1 LPKHIEAV
9 NASRHAKT
17 VIFACDPMHGN
28 TITTDQGIKTR
39 HYSHII
45 SELTQSLEVHAKMGS
60 KLQGVH
66 FELTGEVGVTE
77 CVGGSME
84 LEESEL
90 SRKYE
95 SFCDPRLNYGY
106 ILLNVANSRAKHGCS
121 LRHSGKIK
129 GGKRTGV
136 QWHVIETKS

>member
-1 LPKHIEAV
+1 
-9 NASRHAKT
+9 
-17 VIFACDPMHGN
+17 MHGN

-45 SELTQSLEVHAKMGS
+45 SELTHSLEIHAKMGS

-77 CVGGSME
+77 CLGGSME

-95 SFCDPRLNYGY
+95 SFCDPRLNYGTFPLRKNGVLTLFRTKY
-106 ILLNVANSRAKHGCS
+106 GCGICYCWETSRG
-121 LRHSGKIK
+121 
-129 GGKRTGV
+129 
-136 QWHVIETKS
+136 

>member
-1 LPKHIEAV
+1 M
-9 NASRHAKT
+9 
-17 VIFACDPMHGN
+17 IFACDPMHGN
-28 TITTDQGIKTR
+28 TLTTDRGIKTR

-45 SELTQSLEVHAKMGS
+45 SELTQSLEIHSQMGS

-95 SFCDPRLNYGY
+95 SFCDPRLNYG
-106 ILLNVANSRAKHGCS
+106 ILLVPRVLRLEQSMDVAFVIAGKLREGKERTFNSM
-121 LRHSGKIK
+121 
-129 GGKRTGV
+129 
-136 QWHVIETKS
+136 

>member
-1 LPKHIEAV
+1 
-9 NASRHAKT
+9 
-17 VIFACDPMHGN
+17 MHGN
-28 TITTDQGIKTR
+28 TISTDQGIKTR
-39 HYSHII
+39 YYADII
-45 SELTQSLEVHAKMGS
+45 SELTQSLEIHAEKGS

-95 SFCDPRLNYGY
+95 SFCDPRLNYG
-106 ILLNVANSRAKHGCS
+106 INALEDADCRAKHGRCIRDS
-121 LRHSGKIK
+121 RKITR
-129 GGKRTGV
+129 GKR
-136 QWHVIETKS
+136 KSIHSINKLKRSISDCAFLCL

>member
-1 LPKHIEAV
+1 
-9 NASRHAKT
+9 
-17 VIFACDPMHGN
+17 MHGN
-28 TITTDQGIKTR
+28 TLTTENGIKTR

-45 SELTQSLEVHAKMGS
+45 SELSQSLEIHREMGS

-77 CVGGSME
+77 CLGGSME

-95 SFCDPRLNYGY
+95 SFCDPRLNYGNSFY
-106 ILLNVANSRAKHGCS
+106 SRLIAEQSMDVAFVIAGK
-121 LRHSGKIK
+121 LRQGKERVFSGL
-129 GGKRTGV
+129 
-136 QWHVIETKS
+136 

>member
-1 LPKHIEAV
+1 
-9 NASRHAKT
+9 
-17 VIFACDPMHGN
+17 MHGN
-28 TITTDQGIKTR
+28 TISTNQGIKTR

-45 SELTQSLEVHAKMGS
+45 SELTQSLEIHDSMGS

-95 SFCDPRLNYGY
+95 SFCDPRLNYG
-106 ILLNVANSRAKHGCS
+106 ILFAMLLILEQSMDVAFVIAGK
-121 LRHSGKIK
+121 LREGKERVFIS
-129 GGKRTGV
+129 V
-136 QWHVIETKS
+136 

>member
-1 LPKHIEAV
+1 MSTE
-9 NASRHAKT
+9 
-17 VIFACDPMHGN
+17 
-28 TITTDQGIKTR
+28 QGIKTR

-45 SELTQSLEVHAKMGS
+45 AELTQSLEIHAHLGS

-77 CVGGSME
+77 CLGGSME

-95 SFCDPRLNYGY
+95 SFCDPRLNYG
-106 ILLNVANSRAKHGCS
+106 ISLSAGENLFLEQSMDVAFVIAGK
-121 LRHSGKIK
+121 LREGKERVFN
-129 GGKRTGV
+129 GT
-136 QWHVIETKS
+136 

>member
-39 HYSHII
+39 HYCHII
-45 SELTQSLEVHAKMGS
+45 SELTQSLEVHAKLGS

-106 ILLNVANSRAKHGCS
+106 FLLLRWLIVEQSMDVAFVIAGK
-121 LRHSGKIK
+121 LREGKERVFN
-129 GGKRTGV
+129 GM
-136 QWHVIETKS
+136 

>member
-1 LPKHIEAV
+1 
-9 NASRHAKT
+9 
-17 VIFACDPMHGN
+17 MHGN

-39 HYSHII
+39 HYGHIT
-45 SELTQSLEVHAKMGS
+45 SELTQSLEIHAKMGS

-84 LEESEL
+84 LQESEL

-95 SFCDPRLNYGY
+95 SFCDPRLNYGTPPTHPTLQRT
-106 ILLNVANSRAKHGCS
+106 IEGCG
-121 LRHSGKIK
+121 LRCRTKYGCGVRDCGEIK
-129 GGKRTGV
+129 GRKGKGI
-136 QWHVIETKS
+136 QWLIT

>member
-1 LPKHIEAV
+1 
-9 NASRHAKT
+9 
-17 VIFACDPMHGN
+17 MHGN

-39 HYSHII
+39 YYSHII
-45 SELTQSLEVHAKMGS
+45 SELTQSLEIHASMGS

-84 LEESEL
+84 LDESEL

-95 SFCDPRLNYGY
+95 SFCDPRLNYGTPLKKKQVL
-106 ILLNVANSRAKHGCS
+106 IA
-121 LRHSGKIK
+121 
-129 GGKRTGV
+129 
-136 QWHVIETKS
+136 

>member
-1 LPKHIEAV
+1 
-9 NASRHAKT
+9 
-17 VIFACDPMHGN
+17 MHGN

-39 HYSHII
+39 HYGHII
-45 SELTQSLEVHAKMGS
+45 SELTQSLEIHAKMGS

-84 LEESEL
+84 LQESEL

-95 SFCDPRLNYGY
+95 SFCDPRLNYGTPPPRGALWLVNLRGWGLSCRTKY
-106 ILLNVANSRAKHGCS
+106 GCGVCDC
-121 LRHSGKIK
+121 GKIT
-129 GGKRTGV
+129 GGKRKGI
-136 QWHVIETKS
+136 QRPIK

>member
-9 NASRHAKT
+9 NSSRHKGT
-17 VIFACDPMHGN
+17 VIFSCDPMHGN

-39 HYSHII
+39 YYEHII
-45 SELTQSLEVHAKMGS
+45 SELTQSLEIHAKLGS

-95 SFCDPRLNYGY
+95 SFCDPRLNYG
-106 ILLNVANSRAKHGCS
+106 ISH
-121 LRHSGKIK
+121 
-129 GGKRTGV
+129 
-136 QWHVIETKS
+136 

>member
-1 LPKHIEAV
+1 MATVLPKHIKAV
-9 NASRHAKT
+9 NASKHAKT

-39 HYSHII
+39 YYGHII
-45 SELTQSLEVHAKMGS
+45 SELTQSLEIHAQMGS

-84 LEESEL
+84 LQESEL

-95 SFCDPRLNYGY
+95 SFCDPRLNYGNPATY
-106 ILLNVANSRAKHGCS
+106 VLGSC
-121 LRHSGKIK
+121 
-129 GGKRTGV
+129 
-136 QWHVIETKS
+136 

>member
-1 LPKHIEAV
+1 MDTRTYPPRLCADGNPQVANVLPKHIKAV
-9 NASRHAKT
+9 NASKHAKT

-39 HYSHII
+39 YYGHII
-45 SELTQSLEVHAKMGS
+45 SELTQSLEIHAQMGS

-84 LEESEL
+84 LQESEL

-95 SFCDPRLNYGY
+95 SFCDPRLNYGNPAIY
-106 ILLNVANSRAKHGCS
+106 VLGSC
-121 LRHSGKIK
+121 
-129 GGKRTGV
+129 
-136 QWHVIETKS
+136 

>member
-1 LPKHIEAV
+1 
-9 NASRHAKT
+9 
-17 VIFACDPMHGN
+17 MHGN
-28 TITTDQGIKTR
+28 TLTTDQGIKTR

-45 SELTQSLEVHAKMGS
+45 SELTQSLEVHARLGS

-77 CVGGSME
+77 CLGGSME

-95 SFCDPRLNYGY
+95 SFCDPRLNYGTLIRGRNL
-106 ILLNVANSRAKHGCS
+106 ILEQSMDVAFVIAGK
-121 LRHSGKIK
+121 LREGKERVFN
-129 GGKRTGV
+129 GM
-136 QWHVIETKS
+136 

>member
-9 NASRHAKT
+9 NGSRHAKT

-45 SELTQSLEVHAKMGS
+45 SELTQSLEVHAKLGS

-106 ILLNVANSRAKHGCS
+106 F
-121 LRHSGKIK
+121 LRY
-129 GGKRTGV
+129 GG
-136 QWHVIETKS
+136 

>member
-1 LPKHIEAV
+1 
-9 NASRHAKT
+9 
-17 VIFACDPMHGN
+17 MHGN
-28 TITTDQGIKTR
+28 TISTDQGIKTR
-39 HYSHII
+39 HYTHII
-45 SELTQSLEVHAKMGS
+45 SELTQSLEIHASMGS

-95 SFCDPRLNYGY
+95 SFCDPRLNYG
-106 ILLNVANSRAKHGCS
+106 ILFVTLLILEQSMDVAFVIAGK
-121 LRHSGKIK
+121 LREGKERVFI
-129 GGKRTGV
+129 GV
-136 QWHVIETKS
+136 